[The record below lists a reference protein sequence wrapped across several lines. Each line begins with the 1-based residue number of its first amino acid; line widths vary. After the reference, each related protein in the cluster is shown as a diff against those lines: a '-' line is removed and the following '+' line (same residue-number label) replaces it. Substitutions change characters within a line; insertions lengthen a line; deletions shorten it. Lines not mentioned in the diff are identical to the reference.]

1 MVTVTLIPMIAD
13 QITPFVFDDLPVR
26 GALIHMSRS
35 WRRMLRDHQ
44 YDGAVRETLGH
55 AAAAT
60 GLIAQSMK
68 FDGAITLQIQG
79 AGNLHMLV
87 MQCTSNL
94 EVRGMASHGENGG
107 AETFG
112 DLMQNAHCAITV
124 DTGDR
129 PYQAIV
135 EIERSSLAAS
145 LQNYFARSVQVP
157 SHVMLVSDGSLSGG
171 ILLQQMPGQSM
182 LDEDDWNRLGF
193 IVETLRAS
201 DFGNGDTL
209 ELIGKLF
216 AEDDVRVFE
225 PKPVVFRCRCS
236 RQRAEE
242 VLRMLGEEET
252 RETVAEQGVVDVTCE
267 YCGRCRSFDPIDISR
282 LFADNVVSGPDSVQ

>member
-1 MVTVTLIPMIAD
+1 MSAD
-13 QITPFVFDDLPVR
+13 QITPFVFDALPVR
-26 GALIHMSRS
+26 GALIHLSRS
-35 WRRMLRDHQ
+35 WRRMLRGHE
-44 YDGAVRETLGH
+44 YDDVVLETLGH

-60 GLIAQSMK
+60 GLIAQSTK

-87 MQCTSNL
+87 MQCTSDL
-94 EVRGMASHGENGG
+94 ELRGMASFNEGGG

-124 DTGDR
+124 DIGDK
-129 PYQAIV
+129 PYQGVV
-135 EIERSSLAAS
+135 EIERSSLADS

-157 SHVMLVSDGSLSGG
+157 SHVMLVSDATLSGG

-182 LDEDDWNRLGF
+182 LNEDDWNRLGF
-193 IVETLRAS
+193 VVATLRAN
-201 DFGNGDTL
+201 DFENTDNM

-225 PKPVVFRCRCS
+225 SKPVVFRCRCS
-236 RQRAEE
+236 QQRAEE
-242 VLRMLGEEET
+242 VLRMLGEDET
-252 RETVAEQGVVDVTCE
+252 REAVEEQGIVDVTCE
-267 YCGRCRSFDPIDISR
+267 YCGRRRSFDPIDISR